1 MGGNKSIEETMAQI
15 RAEIGIQESGNK
27 EGDSFLKL
35 SKASLSEPPAKANQN
50 ASKQQNKRQ
59 TKSSKKFSA
68 AIEE

>member
-1 MGGNKSIEETMAQI
+1 MAQI

-27 EGDSFLKL
+27 EGDILLKL
-35 SKASLSEPPAKANQN
+35 NKAATSETPAKANQN